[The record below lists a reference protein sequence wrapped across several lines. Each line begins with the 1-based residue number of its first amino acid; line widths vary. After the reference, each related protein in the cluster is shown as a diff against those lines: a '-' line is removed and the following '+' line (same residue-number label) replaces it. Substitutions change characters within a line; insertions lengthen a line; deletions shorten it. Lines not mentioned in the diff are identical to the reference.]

1 MRTFELSLS
10 ILTIYLAV
18 HYFFPWLS
26 NPVRYKLLL
35 IALVLI
41 AGAQLVIEGF
51 RWQLWP
57 LFIGLI
63 ILIIIALTQ
72 ATNLGATIA
81 VGFSILLAIIS
92 IIAANLLPIPTPY
105 PVTGPYQVGTTLHHL
120 TDSSRQE
127 LYGNDPT
134 APREIMV
141 QVWYPAN
148 PTKDNVQ
155 SQWMQDIEAAAPA
168 IATYIDL
175 PSFALDHLKYVK
187 ANAFIDAPPITDSK
201 GFPILIFSHGWA
213 GFKEQNI
220 FQVEE
225 LASHGYTVLGI
236 SHTYGAVLTVFPD
249 GRQAPRNPEALPS
262 GVSKEEYDLAANLL
276 VRQWAQDISFVIDEL
291 KKTDHPSTFGLLTG
305 KLDLSKIGIFGHST
319 GASATVE
326 FCATDPRCKAALV
339 MDLWA
344 EPISAEAIAAGLSQ
358 PLMIMHSENWE
369 SLDYPEN
376 NYGLI
381 GDLVEASTGEVL
393 EMVIQGTKH
402 YDFSSLPL
410 LSPLAPSLGL
420 KGPIE
425 GDLGLEIINFYSVRF
440 FDQYLRGDSQFDL
453 AELKTRYPEAKFGI
467 RPK

>member
-1 MRTFELSLS
+1 MRSIELSLS
-10 ILTIYLAV
+10 LLTLFVAV
-18 HYFFPWLS
+18 NYFIPWLS
-26 NPVRYKLLL
+26 DPVKTKILPV
-35 IALVLI
+35 ALVLI
-41 AGAQLVIEGF
+41 AGAQLFFEGF

-57 LFIGLI
+57 LFIGII

-92 IIAANLLPIPTPY
+92 IIAAKLLPIPTPY
-105 PVTGPYQVGTTLHHL
+105 PVTGPHQVGTMVVHL
-120 TDSSRQE
+120 TDSSRPE

-148 PTKDNVQ
+148 PRKDDVQ

-175 PSFALDHLKYVK
+175 PSFALNHLKYVR
-187 ANAFIDAPPITDSK
+187 ANAFIDAPPITDSQ

-225 LASHGYTVLGI
+225 LASHGYTIFGI

-262 GVSKEEYDLAANLL
+262 GVSKEEYDLASNML

-291 KKTDHPSTFGLLTG
+291 EKTDHPSTLGLLTG
-305 KLDLSKIGIFGHST
+305 KLDLSKIGVFGHST
-319 GASATVE
+319 GAGATAE
-326 FCATDPRCKAALV
+326 FCASDPRCKAALM

-344 EPISAEAIAAGLSQ
+344 EPVSPDAISAGLSQ
-358 PLMIMHSENWE
+358 PSMIMHSENWD

-381 GDLVEASTGEVL
+381 GDLVDSSTGEIF

-425 GDLGLEIINFYSVRF
+425 GSLGLEIINFYSVRF
-440 FDQYLRGDSQFDL
+440 FDQYLRGDSQVDL
-453 AELKTRYPEAKFGI
+453 AELKTQYPEAKFGI